1 MSLKSKENDDNSQLL
16 FKLFQYQENEMPEM
30 NFINGDITFNSV
42 LTSYLEAEEELL
54 AIWVWST

>member
-1 MSLKSKENDDNSQLL
+1 MKSKEKKDENWQLL
-16 FKLFQYQENEMPEM
+16 FKLFQYLENEMPEM

-54 AIWVWST
+54 AI